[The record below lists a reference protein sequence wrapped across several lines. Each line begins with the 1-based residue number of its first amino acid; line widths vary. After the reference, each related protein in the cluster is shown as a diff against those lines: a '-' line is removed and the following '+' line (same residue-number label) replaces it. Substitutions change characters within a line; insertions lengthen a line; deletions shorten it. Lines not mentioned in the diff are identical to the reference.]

1 MSAVHSNFGSEP
13 VSLLQLLKSYPA
25 QFSSAEKAQEFFK
38 QCMLAF
44 TEDPSLTPFR
54 DEITIR
60 IPSCK
65 TVDFLKVPFWSEIFC
80 KSIPSL
86 SITINL

>member
-38 QCMLAF
+38 RCMLAV
-44 TEDPSLTPFR
+44 TQDPSLTPFR
-54 DEITIR
+54 DEIMVPGGPELQLRAT
-60 IPSCK
+60 
-65 TVDFLKVPFWSEIFC
+65 FLR
-80 KSIPSL
+80 
-86 SITINL
+86 